1 LAADSEGTTVS
12 FSSCNSVQQQTIGQQ
27 LKRIDIAMRCDTL
40 RVYGHVSLV
49 AMSEQ
54 SLADMQASGTLRAM
68 GYKISGSTRSS
79 AQGEDGTSLIQWLSL
94 PEGSSL
100 RVVWCDHS
108 LTGDLNI
115 QNCNKLE
122 VLKCPR
128 ASSMAGRAT
137 GLDRINLSGCPNLRE
152 LDVAGNKLRHL
163 DLRPCPKLRRM
174 ECNGNE
180 LESLNLSA
188 SAALEVLT
196 LAREHDFHDV
206 VISLKASDPRV
217 MVIANR
223 LLATRLDEL
232 GWDYPIHLGVTE
244 AGDGE
249 DGRVK
254 SAMGIGALLADGI
267 GDTIR
272 VSLTEAPECELP
284 VCRQI
289 VARAQAWYAQPQLH
303 HQPPLGY
310 DPLSPVRRRLNR
322 ATSPLMESG
331 GLLACLLPSVEV
343 LTDAHELQSL
353 GFAQGH
359 EGLVASDT
367 AVDLILCA
375 EGNPER
381 LPRTLH
387 GRVAMPCGAGGA
399 LWRTLDEST
408 TLLWQDVQALLDANT
423 PPALLRDAAVNLL
436 ILSDAGM
443 GLGRIR
449 AAVSRLIEW
458 GIELPILLHKACLA
472 ALAKEE
478 LPVALSME
486 CGIALLDNLAEGLVL
501 QSSSVPSEALCRLG
515 FSVLQAAGLR
525 RVRADFIAC
534 PGCGRTL
541 FDLQDTLARVRS
553 ATAHLRHLRIGVMGC
568 IVNGP
573 GEMADA
579 DYGYVGAGPGRITL
593 YKGQQMIKR
602 NVPSSQA
609 IDELVALIKENGD
622 WREP

>member
-1 LAADSEGTTVS
+1 MSFLTDPYNPVRRPTRPVWVGPVPIGGDHPICVQSMTTTRAADVEE
-12 FSSCNSVQQQTIGQQ
+12 SVQQA
-27 LKRIDIAMRCDTL
+27 L
-40 RVYGHVSLV
+40 
-49 AMSEQ
+49 
-54 SLADMQASGTLRAM
+54 SLAEVGSQLVRVTVPQLADARALQELVSRLRAVGCDVPIVADVHFSSEVALEAARVADKIRINPGNYSDTHEAPTDEQYQAALDSM
-68 GYKISGSTRSS
+68 GQRLAKLFARCGERRVAVRIGVNHGSLAPRVV
-79 AQGEDGTSLIQWLSL
+79 ARWGAG
-94 PEGSSL
+94 PEGM
-100 RVVWCDHS
+100 V
-108 LTGDLNI
+108 
-115 QNCNKLE
+115 Q
-122 VLKCPR
+122 
-128 ASSMAGRAT
+128 
-137 GLDRINLSGCPNLRE
+137 
-152 LDVAGNKLRHL
+152 
-163 DLRPCPKLRRM
+163 
-174 ECNGNE
+174 
-180 LESLNLSA
+180 
-188 SAALEVLT
+188 AALEVLT

-353 GFAQGH
+353 GFAQEH

-381 LPRTLH
+381 LPKTLR
-387 GRVAMPCGAGGA
+387 GRVAMPCGAGGP

-458 GIELPILLHKACLA
+458 GIELPILLHKTCLV

-501 QSSSVPSEALCRLG
+501 QSLRVPSGALCSLG